1 MTKDTMPDYDDV
13 PPLEALDEADASA
26 AFELDVPP
34 DQMFDGHED
43 IQALDGALVPDD
55 VPDDAPDDAPDGA
68 DEDWPAVVPV
78 DAGDFA
84 VETCLLYTS
93 DAADD

>member
-1 MTKDTMPDYDDV
+1 MKTMTKDTMPDYDDV
-13 PPLEALDEADASA
+13 PPLEALDETDASA
-26 AFELDVPP
+26 AFELDVPS

-43 IQALDGALVPDD
+43 MHVLDGGCVL
-55 VPDDAPDDAPDGA
+55 DDAQGGA

-84 VETCLLYTS
+84 VETAPLT
-93 DAADD
+93 